1 MAAAGSSR
9 GREGGR
15 SVCGPGGRRRLPGIS
30 SAMGNSKRSNRTS
43 PACGLGSR
51 TAGVVSISRRPAGR
65 RGSIARRTQGPSA
78 CNGADAMAD
87 PVYRAVDRH
96 PVGSGGRHGALLGWP
111 RGGPSGETPT
121 MRTIRPSRRS
131 ILRARR
137 SPASA
142 SHPMSSS
149 LRSAGSCASA
159 CPTATSKNSSP
170 SAASRST
177 MSASTAGAA
186 VHATAGRRRSAMPPQ
201 RWRSLAG
208 RRDLHEDRWPLALRL
223 PSGRPVRSGH
233 RRARLRP
240 PDAMAAHRFF
250 AQAISATKVTPMEV
264 TTDQAPAYPAVLDDL
279 LPAAWQRTERYGNHR
294 VEADHS
300 RLKARL
306 GPMRGLNRIAAPGWS
321 SRGMRW
327 CRTLGV
333 DTTSWRS
340 RSP

>member
-1 MAAAGSSR
+1 
-9 GREGGR
+9 
-15 SVCGPGGRRRLPGIS
+15 
-30 SAMGNSKRSNRTS
+30 
-43 PACGLGSR
+43 
-51 TAGVVSISRRPAGR
+51 
-65 RGSIARRTQGPSA
+65 
-78 CNGADAMAD
+78 
-87 PVYRAVDRH
+87 
-96 PVGSGGRHGALLGWP
+96 
-111 RGGPSGETPT
+111 
-121 MRTIRPSRRS
+121 MRTTRPSRRS

-177 MSASTAGAA
+177 TSPSTAGAA
-186 VHATAGRRRSAMPPQ
+186 VHAAAGRRRSAMPPQ

-208 RRDLHEDRWPLALRL
+208 RRDLHENRWPLALRL

-240 PDAMAAHRFF
+240 PDAMAAHRFSE
-250 AQAISATKVTPMEV
+250 QAISATKVTPMEV

-279 LPAAWQRTERYGNHR
+279 LPAAWHRTERYGNHR

-327 CRTLGV
+327 CRTFGV